1 MIVFVKKAIDRRV
14 ANATGRLFICF
25 MFFFLLTVSQSIAAS
40 DQSVEQRVQRL
51 ERLLANQNL
60 IDMLTSLKALQQEVS
75 NLRGDLDLLNHE
87 LSQIKKQQKDIYID
101 LDQRIQDLDG
111 RVAKLRI
118 SPVIPSLGLSDDATE
133 AFAGDEEVSVEAEQN
148 ALSKEQEYQN
158 ALAILKDGR
167 YDEAIQAFQIYLI
180 SYPASDLA
188 ANAQYWMAE
197 AYYVLKNYE
206 SAVSHFQKVIT
217 AYPDSRK
224 ISDAYLKMGFSYYEL
239 QKWAEAKA
247 ALKKVVSDY
256 SGTAAAR
263 LATRRLDKM
272 KVEGHL

>member
-1 MIVFVKKAIDRRV
+1 MFVKKAIVRRV
-14 ANATGRLFICF
+14 AGAAGRLFICF
-25 MFFFLLTVSQSIAAS
+25 MLFFFAAVPQSIAAS

-111 RVAKLRI
+111 RVTKLRI
-118 SPVIPSLGLSDDATE
+118 SPIIPSVDLSGDATE
-133 AFAGDEEVSVEAEQN
+133 AFGDEVVSVEAEQS
-148 ALSKEQEYQN
+148 ALSKEQDYQN
-158 ALAILKDGR
+158 ALAILRDGR

-180 SYPASDLA
+180 SYPTSELA

-197 AYYVLKNYE
+197 AYYVLKSYE
-206 SAVSHFQKVIT
+206 SALSHFQKVIT
-217 AYPDSRK
+217 AYPESRK

-239 QKWAEAKA
+239 QKWAEAKGV
-247 ALKKVVSDY
+247 LEKVVSDY

-263 LATRRLDKM
+263 LASRRLDKM

>member
-1 MIVFVKKAIDRRV
+1 MFLEKATGRR
-14 ANATGRLFICF
+14 AFNAAGRLFICF
-25 MFFFLLTVSQSIAAS
+25 ILLSFFVASHSIAAE
-40 DQSVEQRVQRL
+40 QSVEQRVQRL

-75 NLRGDLDLLNHE
+75 TLRGSIDLLNHE
-87 LSQIKKQQKDIYID
+87 LNQIKKQQKDIYID

-111 RVAKLRI
+111 RLTNLRVL
-118 SPVIPSLGLSDDATE
+118 PTVPSASLSGGATE
-133 AFAGDEEVSVEAEQN
+133 TFTGDGSVSVEAEQN
-148 ALSKEQEYQN
+148 SLSKEQDYQN

-197 AYYVLKNYE
+197 AYYVLRNYE
-206 SAVSHFQKVIT
+206 SAVSHFQKVIS

-224 ISDAYLKMGFSYYEL
+224 IPDAYLKTGFSYYEL
-239 QKWAEAKA
+239 KKWQEAKE
-247 ALKKVVSDY
+247 LLEKVVADY

-263 LATRRLDKM
+263 LASRRLDRM
-272 KVEGHL
+272 KVEGRL